1 MLEETDKQISLGG
14 VIVIAIAILK
24 AIKVIV
30 EESK

>member
-1 MLEETDKQISLGG
+1 MSEENSMQISWSGM
-14 VIVIAIAILK
+14 IVITIAILK